1 MTLDILLQKVKKV
14 GGRIT
19 KTRTAILSLLLS
31 ATRPLSVAELLVLLK
46 ERGLTV
52 DRTTIYRELNFLVNH
67 NFLKEVR
74 LIGEP
79 SLFELQLEHC
89 HHLVCLKCHAVK
101 KITLCNHLES
111 QEQQIMK
118 KEKFKISD
126 HSLEFYGLCHL
137 CQ

>member
-1 MTLDILLQKVKKV
+1 MTLEVLLQKIKKI

-19 KTRTAILSLLLS
+19 KTRTATLSLLLS
-31 ATRPLSVAELLVLLK
+31 ATKPLSAAELLVSLK
-46 ERGLTV
+46 EQGLV
-52 DRTTIYRELNFLVNH
+52 VNRTTIYRELNFLMNH
-67 NFLKEVR
+67 NLLKEVR

>member
-1 MTLDILLQKVKKV
+1 MKLDELLEKVKNV
-14 GGRIT
+14 GGRVT
-19 KTRTAILSLLLS
+19 KTRTVTLSLLLS
-31 ATRPLSVAELLVLLK
+31 TLKPLSAAEILILLK
-46 ERGLTV
+46 EQGV
-52 DRTTIYRELNFLVNH
+52 IINRTTIYRELNFLVSH
-67 NFLKEVR
+67 NLLKEVR

-101 KITLCNHLES
+101 KITLCNHLGS

-126 HSLEFYGLCHL
+126 HSLEFYGLCQL

>member
-1 MTLDILLQKVKKV
+1 MTLEILLQKIKKV

-19 KTRTAILSLLLS
+19 KTRSATLCLLLS
-31 ATRPLSVAELLVLLK
+31 ATKPLSAAELLVLLK
-46 ERGLTV
+46 EQGLAV
-52 DRTTIYRELNFLVNH
+52 NRTTIYRELNFLMNH
-67 NFLKEVR
+67 NLLKEVR

-118 KEKFKISD
+118 NEKFKISD

>member
-1 MTLDILLQKVKKV
+1 MTLDILLQKIKKV

-19 KTRTAILSLLLS
+19 KTRTAVLGLLLS
-31 ATRPLSVAELLVLLK
+31 ASKPLSASELLICLK
-46 ERGLTV
+46 EQRVIV
-52 DRTTIYRELNFLVNH
+52 DRTTIYRELNFLINH
-67 NFLKEVR
+67 NLLKEVR

-101 KITLCNHLES
+101 KITICNHLES

>member
-1 MTLDILLQKVKKV
+1 MTLDVLLQKVKKI

-19 KTRTAILSLLLS
+19 KTRTMVLEFLLS
-31 ATRPLSVAELLVLLK
+31 ATEPLSATDLLLLLK
-46 ERGLTV
+46 EQGLNIN
-52 DRTTIYRELNFLVNH
+52 RTTIYRELNFLSH
-67 NFLKEVR
+67 HQLLKEVR

-101 KITLCNHLES
+101 KIKLCNYLES